1 MVVAAGREGL
11 FSAIRALRDLVE
23 RELHSYGHANPPTD
37 AAHVEQLRA
46 LQLGIDELDVMWEQ
60 LDAQSHHL
68 AVERERYAELFAFAP
83 DAYVVTDGKGTIREA
98 NLAAVDLLYRAGS
111 YLAGK
116 PLAAMVVLRH
126 RKRFRD
132 LLGAI
137 ETGTVRCS
145 WRGLIR
151 RGDGE
156 ETEVEL
162 TIGRLRDGTQLCWLL
177 RPI

>member
-1 MVVAAGREGL
+1 MGTDRAKPFRQLSREE
-11 FSAIRALRDLVE
+11 F
-23 RELHSYGHANPPTD
+23 
-37 AAHVEQLRA
+37 EQLSLDERMEYLHRA
-46 LQLGIDELDVMWEQ
+46 MNELREK